1 MPIRTFPRTI
11 SYVTIFLLVFCGHA
25 YADRPLKSALD
36 LNTEQAAKV
45 AAIQRQ
51 ARNAM
56 RKPRGELHRKQ
67 RELRRAN
74 AANDSASIARL
85 EKEIPPLQE
94 KMKQVHDE
102 EENKIRSLLT
112 PEQAQK
118 YDQWLEERD
127 AMVGSSRDV
136 KDYRK

>member
-1 MPIRTFPRTI
+1 MSTKAFPRII
-11 SYVTIFLLVFCGHA
+11 SYITVILLLFGGYAH
-25 YADRPLKSALD
+25 ADRPLKSALD

-45 AAIQRQ
+45 AAIQSQ

-67 RELRRAN
+67 RELRRAKV
-74 AANDSASIARL
+74 ANDSAAIARL

-102 EENKIRSLLT
+102 EESKIRSLLT

-118 YDQWLEERD
+118 YDQWLKERD
-127 AMVGSSRDV
+127 AMAGSSRDV